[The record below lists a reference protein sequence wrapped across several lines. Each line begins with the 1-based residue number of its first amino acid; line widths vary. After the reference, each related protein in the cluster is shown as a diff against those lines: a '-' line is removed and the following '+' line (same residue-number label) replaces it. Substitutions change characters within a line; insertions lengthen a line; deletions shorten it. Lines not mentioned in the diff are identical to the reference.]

1 MPFHFHRLLF
11 SSFTCLSKFICF
23 FLFFCRRFITVL
35 VFICGNLPPPLSLSS
50 SSSKSGSV
58 CFIFF
63 IVGLF
68 EHLLSPSNFFPP
80 PSVLIFLQSPSPPP
94 SISTSE
100 QKKAIDNHATTF
112 CCRLRPIRA
121 NHSTVGV
128 VARRL
133 LCVWLVAAWEFG
145 LGGGGKGQ
153 PSVCLPVPPAPP
165 APPVLPRGSA

>member
-1 MPFHFHRLLF
+1 MNT
-11 SSFTCLSKFICF
+11 SC
-23 FLFFCRRFITVL
+23 
-35 VFICGNLPPPLSLSS
+35 PP
-50 SSSKSGSV
+50 V
-58 CFIFF
+58 IFF
-63 IVGLF
+63 PL
-68 EHLLSPSNFFPP
+68 

-153 PSVCLPVPPAPP
+153 PSVCLPACPSSPPPRPPCPAPWLCL
-165 APPVLPRGSA
+165 AVLALKGRRHTIGFSHPSITQLSRIIS

>member
-1 MPFHFHRLLF
+1 MNT
-11 SSFTCLSKFICF
+11 SC
-23 FLFFCRRFITVL
+23 
-35 VFICGNLPPPLSLSS
+35 PP
-50 SSSKSGSV
+50 V
-58 CFIFF
+58 IFF
-63 IVGLF
+63 PL
-68 EHLLSPSNFFPP
+68 

-153 PSVCLPVPPAPP
+153 PSVCLPACLPARPPRPPCPAPWLCL
-165 APPVLPRGSA
+165 AVLALKGRRHTIGFSHPSITQLSRIIS

>member
-1 MPFHFHRLLF
+1 MNTSCPPVIF
-11 SSFTCLSKFICF
+11 S
-23 FLFFCRRFITVL
+23 
-35 VFICGNLPPPLSLSS
+35 
-50 SSSKSGSV
+50 
-58 CFIFF
+58 
-63 IVGLF
+63 
-68 EHLLSPSNFFPP
+68 PP
-80 PSVLIFLQSPSPPP
+80 PSLVPLIFLQSPSPPP

-153 PSVCLPVPPAPP
+153 PSVCLPACPSC
-165 APPVLPRGSA
+165 PVALLSGVGFKGKETHHWLLTPINHSIEQNHFINMQKLHTAAVC

>member
-1 MPFHFHRLLF
+1 MNT
-11 SSFTCLSKFICF
+11 SC
-23 FLFFCRRFITVL
+23 
-35 VFICGNLPPPLSLSS
+35 PP
-50 SSSKSGSV
+50 V
-58 CFIFF
+58 IFF
-63 IVGLF
+63 PL
-68 EHLLSPSNFFPP
+68 

-153 PSVCLPVPPAPP
+153 PSVCLPACL
-165 APPVLPRGSA
+165 PVLPTPPPPLSCPVALLSGVGFKGKETHHWLLTPINHSIEQNHFINMQKLHTAAVC